1 MVINHK
7 IIILVGLF
15 SSLLVIL
22 FSTPNI
28 HGIFQSKSS
37 VEFKNYENPLYGINI
52 KYPSDWRYYEK
63 NGPENFSPDRIFQ
76 VSFLSPSNKLLS
88 DMVFVWFNIE
98 KIKDSL
104 SLDDRKNILL
114 NNLNNSSIDVK
125 VQSIKLSGMDAFMI
139 DYTTKAVELQRNI
152 GIEAIRDGLLYSLDF
167 TAQPDTFEKNLDSIE
182 TMIESTN
189 ISSNAKINDKM

>member
-1 MVINHK
+1 MVINHR
-7 IIILVGLF
+7 IIILVSIF

-28 HGIFQSKSS
+28 QSIFQSKSLE
-37 VEFKNYENPLYGINI
+37 EFNNYENPLYGINI

-125 VQSIKLSGMDAFMI
+125 VQSTKLSGMDAFMI

-189 ISSNAKINDKM
+189 ISSIA

>member
-7 IIILVGLF
+7 IIILVCTF
-15 SSLLVIL
+15 SSLLVFIL
-22 FSTPNI
+22 LSHPFI
-28 HGIFQSKSS
+28 HALINSESS
-37 VEFKNYENPLYGINI
+37 EEFKTYENLIYGINI

-76 VSFLSPSNKLLS
+76 VSFLSPSYKVLS

-125 VQSIKLSGMDAFMI
+125 VQSTKLSGMDAFMI
-139 DYTTKAVELQRNI
+139 DYTTKTAELQRNI

-167 TAQPDTFEKNLDSIE
+167 TAQPDTFEKNLNSIE
-182 TMIESTN
+182 TMIKSMN
-189 ISSNAKINDKM
+189 ISSIA

>member
-28 HGIFQSKSS
+28 QGIFQSKSS

-98 KIKDSL
+98 KIKNSL
-104 SLDDRKNILL
+104 SLENRKNILL

-125 VQSIKLSGMDAFMI
+125 VQSTKLSGMDAFMI

-189 ISSNAKINDKM
+189 ISSIA